1 VARLRTTPTGEAACS
16 ARGDADLGSRLGRMA
31 HSAYGPFGFVVPLVL
46 AFFYSWLYNRT
57 QSVLLCIVLHASF
70 TAAQD
75 HLLLVADSRVV
86 DAVLLSTYIVGA
98 AVVIAIT
105 RGRLGYRDP
114 VAELR

>member
-16 ARGDADLGSRLGRMA
+16 ARGDADLGSGLGA
-31 HSAYGPFGFVVPLVL
+31 LWHIPLYGPFGFVVPLVL

-75 HLLLVADSRVV
+75 HLLGLVPDRPAQR
-86 DAVLLSTYIVGA
+86 AYQPPCQTA
-98 AVVIAIT
+98 AESKA
-105 RGRLGYRDP
+105 
-114 VAELR
+114 